1 MKKSLI
7 SCIVIVAMLLTYCV
21 PKNAD
26 VLDNSNKEK
35 ESIAKPEKLSA
46 ETPKAQGATENSGGK
61 DTPPTEGEGEK
72 RPDTPP
78 APENEEEGKDKEA
91 AEKELQPSTTTPDAP
106 ANKENSEQIAPPV
119 ETPAKE
125 NPLLPASGEEKK
137 EHKQENPAPTK
148 PKQDPTTSL
157 RLEEEQ
163 PATSPKPKEEARK
176 EQPTTPPAQKE
187 NTKKEETKE
196 KQPATP
202 SSPKEE
208 PKQPTLPKQEKPEGK
223 QPVTPKQEEPKQQP
237 TPPAA
242 TQKEQPKTEQQPAP
256 TAPKQPE
263 QKEKETPPPSL
274 KEEPS
279 KPAEKPQTTPKQPK
293 PETKPTEKPATTT
306 TPSAPKP
313 TEPTTTAPTPPPA
326 TTPVSV
332 GTGTQQGV
340 GGTSTPPTEQP
351 TKVNPIDEKYRN
363 KTVWVRGVNA
373 PAYDE
378 KSAYK
383 LKHRLDKPGKPGW
396 IYHHDDEYKWPDGSI
411 INYQMLPWQPEYG
424 YFDVKKTYT
433 KVPGA
438 SDDAKMCW
446 AASASNIVYW
456 WLYHNRKYIEAYDKK
471 YGNTDGSKKYT
482 RPSNHFEYPMKTYP
496 VMEEFFK
503 KCFSNQGGQS
513 TGGVEYFI
521 SARRRNLPSAPR
533 YKGFKGFFSNVFTED
548 ISFSESFYSMRKEP
562 LNAKVKKA
570 LEEGKA
576 INFIVAGWAKEPG
589 PHVMTVWGFDF
600 DEEGCISAVYFVDNN
615 NNSNTYYKQS
625 LKRYQVVFEAPEYN
639 KTIQVMYIHHP
650 VVADPSIKNPK
661 AARRHKVSVLEFFDL
676 RQDIWK
682 QHFPDVEP

>member
-1 MKKSLI
+1 M
-7 SCIVIVAMLLTYCV
+7 
-21 PKNAD
+21 
-26 VLDNSNKEK
+26 
-35 ESIAKPEKLSA
+35 
-46 ETPKAQGATENSGGK
+46 
-61 DTPPTEGEGEK
+61 
-72 RPDTPP
+72 
-78 APENEEEGKDKEA
+78 
-91 AEKELQPSTTTPDAP
+91 
-106 ANKENSEQIAPPV
+106 
-119 ETPAKE
+119 
-125 NPLLPASGEEKK
+125 
-137 EHKQENPAPTK
+137 
-148 PKQDPTTSL
+148 
-157 RLEEEQ
+157 

-176 EQPTTPPAQKE
+176 EQPTTPPTQKE

-208 PKQPTLPKQEKPEGK
+208 PKQPTLPKQEKPEEK

-279 KPAEKPQTTPKQPK
+279 KPAEKPQTTPKQPE

-306 TPSAPKP
+306 TPSVPKP

-351 TKVNPIDEKYRN
+351 AKVNPIDEKYRN

-373 PAYDE
+373 PAWD
-378 KSAYK
+378 KNTAYEVK
-383 LKHRLDKPGKPGW
+383 DMFDKPKEKVW
-396 IYHHDDEYKWPDGSI
+396 IHEYESKASDGSRI
-411 INYQMLPWQPEYG
+411 DYQFLAWQPEYG
-424 YFDVKKTYT
+424 YFDVKKTYN

-438 SDDAKMCW
+438 SDDAYMCW

-471 YGNTDGSKKYT
+471 YGNTDGSKRYT

-496 VMEEFFK
+496 IMEEFFK
-503 KCFSNQGGQS
+503 RYFLNKGGKS
-513 TGGVEYFI
+513 TGAVEYFI
-521 SARRRNLPSAPR
+521 SARRNDLPAAP
-533 YKGFKGFFSNVFTED
+533 KNEGFTGFFSKVFSKNTT
-548 ISFSESFYSMRKEP
+548 FAESFYSMRKEP

-576 INFIVAGWAKEPG
+576 INFIVAEWAKEPG

-600 DEEGCISAVYFVDNN
+600 DDEGCISAVYFVDNN
-615 NNSNTYYKQS
+615 NNSNTYHKQS
-625 LKRYQVVFEAPEYN
+625 LKRYQVVFEAPDYN

-650 VVADPSIKNPK
+650 VVADPSIKSPK
-661 AARRHKVSVLEFFDL
+661 AARKHKVNGLEFYDL